1 MLISYTQVVGIEVL
15 EMGDTTISDEFDE
28 TDHERLALHVDDR
41 GRVTIPQSV
50 RHRLGIKPDTDIPAY
65 RTGSILTVAPQP
77 SSNLQTATAGRD
89 DWTNTTP
96 TDAGESLFGP
106 SDDTNAE

>member
-1 MLISYTQVVGIEVL
+1 MLINDTPVMGNEVGK
-15 EMGDTTISDEFDE
+15 MGETTISHEFDE
-28 TDHERLALHVDDR
+28 TDRERLTLHVDDR

-50 RHRLGIKPDTDIPAY
+50 RCRLGIKPDTDIPAY

-77 SSNLQTATAGRD
+77 SSELQTATAGRD
-89 DWTNTTP
+89 DWSNTTP

-106 SDDTNAE
+106 RDDTSAE